1 MRRLSEPIAVQPAYD
16 FSPLLAL
23 MGVGLLLALGPVL
36 WVWRRQR
43 HASPWRRQQALT
55 VLILFLTFD
64 LIMFGAFTRLTDSG
78 LGCPDWPGC
87 YGQAS
92 PLGAHA
98 PIAAAQSAMPTGPV
112 THGKAWIEM
121 IHRYL
126 ATGVGALILVATLAG
141 WRTHRS
147 GERDQNVPVVSPW
160 WPTLTLVWVC
170 VQGAFGALTVT
181 MKLFPA
187 IVTLHLLGGLTL
199 LAMLGYQ
206 AARYHQFA
214 HRRSRVVIGP
224 GLRQLLLVTFALLV
238 LQVGL
243 GGWVSTNYAVLACT
257 DFPKCQ
263 GSWWPEMNFEQ
274 GFEFWRELGL
284 TGAGKAITFAALT
297 AIHYVHRL
305 MALLVLGL
313 LVVLAWR
320 LHHLPDV
327 RQSARWL
334 AGLAGLQLLTGLS
347 NVVLGW
353 PLLAAVMHTGGAA
366 ALVLALTWLVT
377 ASRAHAEVRLAP
389 PPVANGISA

>member
-1 MRRLSEPIAVQPAYD
+1 
-16 FSPLLAL
+16 
-23 MGVGLLLALGPVL
+23 
-36 WVWRRQR
+36 
-43 HASPWRRQQALT
+43 
-55 VLILFLTFD
+55 
-64 LIMFGAFTRLTDSG
+64 
-78 LGCPDWPGC
+78 
-87 YGQAS
+87 
-92 PLGAHA
+92 
-98 PIAAAQSAMPTGPV
+98 
-112 THGKAWIEM
+112 
-121 IHRYL
+121 
-126 ATGVGALILVATLAG
+126 
-141 WRTHRS
+141 
-147 GERDQNVPVVSPW
+147 
-160 WPTLTLVWVC
+160 
-170 VQGAFGALTVT
+170 
-181 MKLFPA
+181 
-187 IVTLHLLGGLTL
+187 
-199 LAMLGYQ
+199 
-206 AARYHQFA
+206 
-214 HRRSRVVIGP
+214 
-224 GLRQLLLVTFALLV
+224 LRQLLLVTFALLV

-274 GFEFWRELGL
+274 GFEFWRALGL